1 MPPSL
6 GRLVTDEPPIAKSRH
21 AGPAMP
27 ALQVR
32 VDPQRVVTY
41 PAAEPQTVGKPIGR
55 EPVRA
60 PHVVVVQTRGLVHA
74 GGRLVVT
81 FDVFDFGHFAKAPDE
96 ARGVALEVRPVAPH
110 RRCRI
115 HRDVPAENTPAACP
129 DAHQRRPV
137 RRGDPSAEGDE
148 GSSVA
153 AVAGVHSRP
162 LASALGW

>member
-1 MPPSL
+1 
-6 GRLVTDEPPIAKSRH
+6 
-21 AGPAMP
+21 MP

-41 PAAEPQTVGKPIGR
+41 PAAEPQTVGKPMRR

-74 GGRLVVT
+74 GGGLLVVT
-81 FDVFDFGHFAKAPDE
+81 FDVFDFGHFAKAPHE
-96 ARGVALEVRPVAPH
+96 ARGVTLEVRPVAPH
-110 RRCRI
+110 RRVI
-115 HRDVPAENTPAACP
+115 THRDVPAENTPAACP

-148 GSSVA
+148 RSSVA
-153 AVAGVHSRP
+153 AVAGVHPRP